1 LQQLLVDFDFNYFQ
15 ILYILSLC
23 IQDRSKEVYTDVFP
37 KIVVIDQNDEIPQF
51 AGADPLT
58 TYIEA
63 SVLEN
68 LVIGSTL
75 KLFSYQHILPCD
87 WFNSKTLFLLT
98 YPA

>member
-1 LQQLLVDFDFNYFQ
+1 M
-15 ILYILSLC
+15 
-23 IQDRSKEVYTDVFP
+23 FP

-68 LVIGSTL
+68 QSPPAVVATVAATDADINTSFKKVWRLVCKIRVL
-75 KLFSYQHILPCD
+75 KLNQSLGRIC
-87 WFNSKTLFLLT
+87 
-98 YPA
+98 

>member
-1 LQQLLVDFDFNYFQ
+1 
-15 ILYILSLC
+15 LC
-23 IQDRSKEVYTDVFP
+23 IQDTLKEVYTDVFP

-68 LVIGSTL
+68 QSPPAVVATVAATDADTNP
-75 KLFSYQHILPCD
+75 LF
-87 WFNSKTLFLLT
+87 KKV
-98 YPA
+98 

>member
-1 LQQLLVDFDFNYFQ
+1 VIGSTLKHFSYQH
-15 ILYILSLC
+15 ILPVIGSTLKLFL
-23 IQDRSKEVYTDVFP
+23 FP

-68 LVIGSTL
+68 QSPPAVVATVAATDADIDP
-75 KLFSYQHILPCD
+75 HILPSD
-87 WFNSKTLFLLT
+87 WFNPKTLFLLT
-98 YPA
+98 YLT

>member
-1 LQQLLVDFDFNYFQ
+1 
-15 ILYILSLC
+15 
-23 IQDRSKEVYTDVFP
+23 VFP

-68 LVIGSTL
+68 QS
-75 KLFSYQHILPCD
+75 P
-87 WFNSKTLFLLT
+87 
-98 YPA
+98 PAVVATVAATDVQNDKAT

>member
-1 LQQLLVDFDFNYFQ
+1 
-15 ILYILSLC
+15 
-23 IQDRSKEVYTDVFP
+23 VFP

-63 SVLEN
+63 SV
-68 LVIGSTL
+68 
-75 KLFSYQHILPCD
+75 ILPSD